1 MLRGT
6 RFSVPRPGSSGR
18 MFVSAASRAG
28 RMRPPRDWSL
38 YLVTDRR
45 LASPRSLDDLVRA
58 ALRGGVTAVQLRE
71 KGCPTRDF
79 VDLARALK
87 AILAPAGVPLVVND
101 RVDVALAAC
110 ADGVHIG
117 QSDMEYGDARRLL
130 GPDAI
135 IGLSVESPEQA
146 ERAASF
152 DVDYLGV
159 SPVFPTPTK
168 TDAAPAWGIEGL
180 AALRRA
186 SRHTLV
192 AIGGIRQE
200 NTGAVIRAGAD
211 GIAVVSAI
219 CAADEPEA
227 AAAELDRIILAARAE
242 GRRR

>member
-1 MLRGT
+1 
-6 RFSVPRPGSSGR
+6 
-18 MFVSAASRAG
+18 
-28 RMRPPRDWSL
+28 MRPPRDWSL

-45 LASPRSLDDLVRA
+45 LAGLRSLDDIVRA

-71 KGCPTRDF
+71 KDCPTRDF
-79 VDLARALK
+79 IELARALR
-87 AILAPAGVPLVVND
+87 AILAPAGAPLIVND

-117 QSDMEYGDARRLL
+117 QSDMEVRDARRLL

-135 IGLSVESPEQA
+135 IGLSVETPEQA
-146 ERAASF
+146 GRAASF

-159 SPVFPTPTK
+159 GPIFPTPTK

-186 SRHTLV
+186 SRQVLV
-192 AIGGIRQE
+192 AIGGIHRE
-200 NTGAVIRAGAD
+200 NAGEVIRAGAD

-219 CAADEPEA
+219 CAAQDPEQ
-227 AAAELDRIILAARAE
+227 AARDLRAAISAAP
-242 GRRR
+242 GA